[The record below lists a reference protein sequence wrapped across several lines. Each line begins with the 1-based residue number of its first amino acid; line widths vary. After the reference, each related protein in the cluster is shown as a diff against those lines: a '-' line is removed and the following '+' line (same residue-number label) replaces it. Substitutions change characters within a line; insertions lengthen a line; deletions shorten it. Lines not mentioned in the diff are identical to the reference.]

1 MFFTCGCSHCSFYR
15 APSFIAMSY
24 TSLLVQDSIMDS
36 SSWDAATKSFD
47 DLIDS
52 MPLGV
57 VVHISSAFDHL
68 FLGCTGMRI
77 WGSLCQGSALADGH
91 WRMGLKVFMRVQT
104 LQCEH
109 RSMSNAALMY
119 TEMHT
124 KAMELGVH
132 VHELHQAYPD
142 ISKEACERM
151 LCLMSDID
159 HSMNLEV
166 KPHVW
171 DIDDHRSIALQVW
184 TKDDA
189 PEKLPVFVFAESAPG
204 SAMQDIPHVWFNKS
218 RKNAARAIWASL
230 PENGF
235 MKHRHPKR
243 ELVKFVP
250 DMYDMNVRTPVAE
263 FLRMISMFQQ
273 AASPSSTT
281 DASSSTH
288 ASVPTSAP
296 ASHAVTRTDDGDAL
310 PSQTHETDLNDM
322 D

>member
-1 MFFTCGCSHCSFYR
+1 MFSLVAAVVAYCIH
-15 APSFIAMSY
+15 APLLVAMSY
-24 TSLLVQDSIMDS
+24 AELLMQDSIMDS
-36 SSWDAATKSFD
+36 SSWDAATESFD
-47 DLIDS
+47 NLIDS

-57 VVHISSAFDHL
+57 VVYISRAFNQL
-68 FLGCTGMRI
+68 FLDCTGMRI
-77 WGSLCQGSALADGH
+77 WGNACQGSPFADGA
-91 WRMGLKVFMRVQT
+91 WRMGLKVFMRVQS

-109 RSMSNAALMY
+109 RNMSNAALMFN
-119 TEMHT
+119 EMHT

-159 HSMNLEV
+159 QSMNLEV

-171 DIDDHRSIALQVW
+171 DIDAHQSIALQVW
-184 TKDDA
+184 KKDDA
-189 PEKLPVFVFAESAPG
+189 LDKLPVFVFAESAPG
-204 SAMQDIPHVWFNKS
+204 SAMQDIPCVMFNKS
-218 RKNAARAIWASL
+218 RKNAAKAIWASL

-235 MKHRHPKR
+235 MTHRDPKR
-243 ELVKFVP
+243 EIVKFLP
-250 DMYDMNVRTPVAE
+250 DMYDTQVRMPVAE
-263 FLRMISMFQQ
+263 CLRMLYTYQQ
-273 AASPSSTT
+273 AASRSSTSA
-281 DASSSTH
+281 ASSSTH

-296 ASHAVTRTDDGDAL
+296 ASHAVTRTDDEDAL

>member
-1 MFFTCGCSHCSFYR
+1 
-15 APSFIAMSY
+15 MSY
-24 TSLLVQDSIMDS
+24 SSLLVQDSIMDS

-57 VVHISSAFDHL
+57 VVHISRAFDHL

-77 WGSLCQGSALADGH
+77 WGSSCQGSALADGH
-91 WRMGLKVFMRVQT
+91 WRMGLKVFMRVQS

-159 HSMNLEV
+159 QSMPLEV

-171 DIDDHRSIALQVW
+171 DIDGNQSIALQVW
-184 TKDDA
+184 KAEDSL
-189 PEKLPVFVFAESAPG
+189 EKLPVLVFAESAPG
-204 SAMQDIPHVWFNKS
+204 SAMQDIPCVMFNKS
-218 RKNAARAIWASL
+218 RKNAARAMWASL

-235 MKHRHPKR
+235 MKHRDPKR
-243 ELVKFVP
+243 EMVKFLP
-250 DMYDMNVRTPVAE
+250 DMYDTQIRMPVAE
-263 FLRMISMFQQ
+263 FLRMLHTYLSGRTS
-273 AASPSSTT
+273 A
-281 DASSSTH
+281 ASSSTH
-288 ASVPTSAP
+288 ASVPSSEPPSP
-296 ASHAVTRTDDGDAL
+296 AVSHADAEDAA
-310 PSQTHETDLNDM
+310 PSQTHGTDLNDM